1 MNKLLEEMMIEST
14 EGMPSA
20 YYIPPQ
26 YFQKFAELIIRDCLG
41 MFGKEHE
48 LEQKIL
54 EHFGINE
61 IPEIKQ

>member
-26 YFQKFAELIIRDCLG
+26 YFQKFAELIVQECLNILDVECG
-41 MFGKEHE
+41 

-54 EHFGINE
+54 EHFGIDQNLE
-61 IPEIKQ
+61 IR